1 MPARP
6 ARTLAEL
13 RRERGLSQRALARR
27 LGLTQAQVSRTE
39 HQPDPQLS
47 TLASY
52 LEALGDRLELT
63 AIHDGQPVPL
73 RLDPPTR
80 TSKRA
85 APAHLPHHG
94 KHAGFSG

>member
-1 MPARP
+1 MTARQ

-13 RRERGLSQRALARR
+13 RQERGLSQRALARR

-39 HQPDPQLS
+39 HQPDPLLS

-52 LEALGDRLELT
+52 LEALGYRLELT
-63 AIHDGQPVPL
+63 AIHDRQPVPL

-80 TSKRA
+80 ARKRSA
-85 APAHLPHHG
+85 LAHLSQISSAEPR
-94 KHAGFSG
+94 